1 MPVSLSLGVL
11 CEAHGQP
18 LVVELSLFC
27 SDEGRGPGAQ
37 PWISCSHIHPFHPH
51 SLTHSFVQS
60 PCWLG
65 VGKGHSSDLFLTC
78 LVALHRLFVLGIG
91 FFSLCF
97 LMTSL
102 GGQFSARRPGDSPL
116 HHPHRRYLGGERGV
130 RSGCRCLWVE
140 EKEASE
146 PSDSRNS
153 LGLCPRD
160 PGHLINGCV
169 NGEGPWL
176 RLCDLEWCFA
186 FGPGYDHQATSGQL
200 SVQGRALS
208 QGFPGI
214 RRRCLSGFF
223 LCVCVGVSVSE
234 YLSL

>member
-1 MPVSLSLGVL
+1 MSLSLGVL

-102 GGQFSARRPGDSPL
+102 GGQFSARRPGDSPFTIRTEGIL
-116 HHPHRRYLGGERGV
+116 VGKGESGVDAGVCGLRRRRPL
-130 RSGCRCLWVE
+130 
-140 EKEASE
+140 
-146 PSDSRNS
+146 N
-153 LGLCPRD
+153 
-160 PGHLINGCV
+160 
-169 NGEGPWL
+169 
-176 RLCDLEWCFA
+176 
-186 FGPGYDHQATSGQL
+186 QATQGTL
-200 SVQGRALS
+200 WDSV
-208 QGFPGI
+208 PGI
-214 RRRCLSGFF
+214 LATSSMD
-223 LCVCVGVSVSE
+223 V
-234 YLSL
+234 